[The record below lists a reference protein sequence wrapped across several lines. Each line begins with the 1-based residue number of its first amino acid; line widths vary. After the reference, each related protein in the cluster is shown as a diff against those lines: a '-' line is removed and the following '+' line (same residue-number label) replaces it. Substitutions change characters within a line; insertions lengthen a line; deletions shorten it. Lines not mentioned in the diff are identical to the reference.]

1 MSKIKNLRTQT
12 LRTMLGLIKYPLITD
27 KTTKLIELNKYS
39 FIVDKKANKFTVQKV
54 IEYVFNVHVLSV
66 NTLIKPL
73 KKKTIGRFS
82 GYKSNYKKAIVT
94 LKEGDVINLFP
105 DI

>member
-1 MSKIKNLRTQT
+1 MTKIKNLKTQT

-39 FIVDKKANKFTVQKV
+39 FIVDKRANKFTVKKV
-54 IEYVFNVHVLSV
+54 IEYIFNVNVLSV

-73 KKKTIGRFS
+73 KKKTVGRFF

-94 LKEGDVINLFP
+94 LKEGDIINLFP